1 MDIPF
6 TVSALSFCLDSF
18 AALPYI
24 HSMSRYRIPQK
35 AGSKYITPEGK
46 KRLSDEFQYLWHTKR
61 PEVTAALAAAAA
73 EGDRSENAEYI
84 YRKKQLREI
93 DARIHHLKNRLEHI
107 VVVDALPGDMS
118 QVFFGAWVRL
128 EDEVG
133 SISEYRIVGPDEFDS
148 AKGLI
153 SMDSP
158 MAKALM
164 KKTEGDEVIVK
175 RPKGDTSFTII
186 RVQYAP
192 FNESNK

>member
-1 MDIPF
+1 
-6 TVSALSFCLDSF
+6 
-18 AALPYI
+18 
-24 HSMSRYRIPQK
+24 MSRYRAPQK
-35 AGSKYITPEGK
+35 PGSKYITPEGR
-46 KRLSDEFQYLWHTKR
+46 KRLSDEFEQLWRVRR

-93 DARIHHLKNRLEHI
+93 DSRIHHLKERLEHI
-107 VVVDALPGDMS
+107 VVVDSKPDNES

-128 EDEVG
+128 EDEEG
-133 SISEYRIVGPDEFDS
+133 KISEYRIVGPDESDH

-164 KKTEGDEVIVK
+164 KKNEGEEVIVK
-175 RPKGDTSFTII
+175 RPKGEAVFTIT
-186 RVQYAP
+186 RVQYQP
-192 FNESNK
+192 FR

>member
-1 MDIPF
+1 
-6 TVSALSFCLDSF
+6 
-18 AALPYI
+18 
-24 HSMSRYRIPQK
+24 MSRYRPPQK
-35 AGSKYITPEGK
+35 PGSKYITPEGK
-46 KRLSDEFQYLWHTKR
+46 KRLSDEFEFLWHTKR

-107 VVVDALPGDMS
+107 VVVDSPPGNES

-128 EDEVG
+128 ADEEG
-133 SISEYRIVGPDEFDS
+133 TASMFRIVGPDEFDA
-148 AKGLI
+148 AKNLI

-164 KKTEGDEVIVK
+164 KKTEGDEVVVK
-175 RPKGDTSFTII
+175 RPKGDAVFTIVC
-186 RVQYAP
+186 VQYRP
-192 FNESNK
+192 FE

>member
-1 MDIPF
+1 M
-6 TVSALSFCLDSF
+6 
-18 AALPYI
+18 PYI
-24 HSMSRYRIPQK
+24 PLMSRYRPPQK

-93 DARIHHLKNRLEHI
+93 DARIHHLKNRLENI
-107 VVVDALPGDMS
+107 VVVDAKPADMS

-128 EDEVG
+128 EDEEG

-148 AKGLI
+148 ANGLI

-164 KKTEGDEVIVK
+164 KKSEGDEVMVR
-175 RPKGDTSFTII
+175 RPKGDTLFTIVS
-186 RVQYAP
+186 VQYSP
-192 FNESNK
+192 FNGTDKNE